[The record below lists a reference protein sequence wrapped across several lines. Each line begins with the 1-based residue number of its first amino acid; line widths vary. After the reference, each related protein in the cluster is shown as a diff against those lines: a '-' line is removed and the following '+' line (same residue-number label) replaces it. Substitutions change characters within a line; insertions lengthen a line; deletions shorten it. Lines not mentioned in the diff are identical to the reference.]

1 MKEILWTNNVN
12 LAEHVPMM
20 NSKFT
25 VNAITVPVDGEVAL
39 LLYRPSNLA
48 SVNGHVTAYKVKY
61 SCVSST
67 P

>member
-12 LAEHVPMM
+12 LTEHVPMM

-25 VNAITVPVDGEVAL
+25 VNGITVTVEGELAL

-48 SVNGHVTAYKVKY
+48 SVNGHVTGYKVK
-61 SCVSST
+61 
-67 P
+67 